1 MKKEQLINILFISP
15 NSPLESVGGIE
26 RYLVNLIGYSK
37 KQTQFKT
44 IVLLPTSKESYVEE
58 DGSVVIYFDNNID
71 LSKNASSKLMSGKA
85 QKFAKTVEEI
95 ILKHKIDIIC
105 AENFPVGLP
114 PAYSILLNMA
124 AVRYK
129 IPLVLRM
136 HSFAASELQTE
147 LINQLMWSKISCVS
161 KSVAG
166 DCFRKGADIDILSTD
181 YLGVNTSV
189 FNNNSRVNNTA
200 KEQLQLLPENKIVLT
215 ATRII
220 QGRNNILKAKG
231 LINLVQAFSKLSP
244 RHPDLRLV
252 IAVAKAPDRLKD
264 EFDQA
269 YKMLLGYI
277 KLHNIESK
285 TIVKTFML
293 DEIPEVYK
301 ASDVFV
307 LASENETFGQVF
319 IEAMSSGLPAIGTK
333 VGGIPE
339 IISDSYNGYLVSPN
353 DVSSLA
359 QKIEKLLNDQPT
371 RDEFIRAGIKTI
383 SNKFTLEK
391 QLDNFITMLRET
403 A

>member
-114 PAYSILLNMA
+114 PAYSILLNMV
-124 AVRYK
+124 AVRHK

-189 FNNNSRVNNTA
+189 FNNSHVNNTA

-220 QGRNNILKAKG
+220 QGRNNILQAKG
-231 LINLVQAFSKLSP
+231 LINLVQAFSKLSL

-277 KLHNIESK
+277 KLHSIESK
-285 TIVKTFML
+285 TIVKTFAL

-319 IEAMSSGLPAIGTK
+319 IEAMSSGLPVIGTK

-339 IISDSYNGYLVSPN
+339 IISDSYNGYLIPPN

-359 QKIEKLLNDQPT
+359 QKIEKLVNDQPT
-371 RDEFIRAGIKTI
+371 RDKLIRAGIKTI

-391 QLDNFITMLRET
+391 QLDNFITMLGET